1 MSNTILQNQ
10 ELVQISET
18 EINGVLTK
26 TINARDLHSFLE
38 VGRDFSNWIK
48 NRISTLGSIENE
60 DYAVISGKNLLAKI
74 GEEKEDERGGSNKID
89 YLITIDLAKHIAM
102 MEKNERGYQ
111 IRNYFIQCEKKLKE
125 AKNPEPIDEL
135 LMISRIAMEMYETKM
150 KTLELEKR
158 VKKLEDEQ
166 IAFDNK
172 ENFFTIKGFCSLHNL
187 KIPSPKMS
195 SLSKKVK
202 KHSIAK
208 GYIFHEIA
216 DSRYGK
222 VKCYHID
229 ILEDVF
235 EAEGSPYLIY

>member
-1 MSNTILQNQ
+1 MTDAGEKASIIKEYMITLDVAK
-10 ELVQISET
+10 ELSMVERNDQ
-18 EINGVLTK
+18 GKL
-26 TINARDLHSFLE
+26 AR
-38 VGRDFSNWIK
+38 R
-48 NRISTLGSIENE
+48 
-60 DYAVISGKNLLAKI
+60 
-74 GEEKEDERGGSNKID
+74 
-89 YLITIDLAKHIAM
+89 
-102 MEKNERGYQ
+102 
-111 IRNYFIQCEKKLKE
+111 YFIECEKKLKE
-125 AKNPEPIDEL
+125 TSKPEPIDEL
-135 LMISRIAMEMYETKM
+135 LMISKMAMEMYETKM

-229 ILEDVF
+229 ILEDIF
-235 EAEGSPYLIY
+235 EAEGLIHPI

>member
-1 MSNTILQNQ
+1 MSDLVLQNQ
-10 ELVQISET
+10 ELIKISET
-18 EINGVLTK
+18 EMNNVKVQTV
-26 TINARDLHSFLE
+26 NARELHSFLE

-48 NRISTLGSIENE
+48 GRISTLGSIEGE
-60 DYAVISGKNLLAKI
+60 DYTVVLGKNLLAKI

-89 YLITIDLAKHIAM
+89 YFITLGLAKHIAM
-102 MEKNERGYQ
+102 MEKNERGHQ
-111 IRNYFIQCEKKLKE
+111 IRNYFIECEKKLKE
-125 AKNPEPIDEL
+125 IN
-135 LMISRIAMEMYETKM
+135 
-150 KTLELEKR
+150 
-158 VKKLEDEQ
+158 EQ
-166 IAFDNK
+166 ISFDNK

-229 ILEDVF
+229 ILEDIF
-235 EAEGSPYLIY
+235 EAEGLIHPI

>member
-1 MSNTILQNQ
+1 MSDLVLQNQ
-10 ELVQISET
+10 ELIKISET
-18 EINGVLTK
+18 EMNNVKVQTV
-26 TINARDLHSFLE
+26 NARELHSFLE

-48 NRISTLGSIENE
+48 GRISTLGSIEGE
-60 DYAVISGKNLLAKI
+60 DYTVVLGKNLLAKI

-89 YLITIDLAKHIAM
+89 YFITLGLAKHIAM
-102 MEKNERGYQ
+102 MEMNERGHQ
-111 IRNYFIQCEKKLKE
+111 IRNYFIECEKKLKE
-125 AKNPEPIDEL
+125 ISKPEPIDEL
-135 LMISRIAMEMYETKM
+135 LMISKMAMEMYETKM

-158 VKKLEDEQ
+158 VKRLEDEQ
-166 IAFDNK
+166 ISFDNK

-229 ILEDVF
+229 ILEDIF
-235 EAEGSPYLIY
+235 EAEGLIHPI